1 MRALKSRPMYVGW
14 VIAAFQIGF
23 CRYLLLAESW
33 GELSNLG
40 INVWQGITKDVLL
53 LLVIILVPWLLAS
66 LPARRNPPLLPSAA
80 FILLAVP
87 TIILLFANVVFVRF
101 FQRPLDFMS
110 LQHVDALIDFDA
122 AVLDLSGARDF
133 LLGFA
138 LPLAGCLWF
147 SKAPTASSS
156 KRSAIVRLA
165 LGVVALPPIMVNLVM
180 VRPGG
185 DFTEQNEV
193 AALTHEIVRQF
204 KAGRWGVAMTRYD
217 PAVVFPITPPE
228 ERDQASVVRLARRAL
243 LPPLRGNA
251 SAPDQ
256 ERSLKQHTRFDFE
269 FSRHLAL
276 RGLEE
281 EIQRRVTANGRRPNI
296 ALVIVE
302 SLRTNELLDPL
313 LGPRVLPFLSQ
324 LRRESL
330 YFSRFMTSGVPPNQS
345 AQGHFAY
352 NCGVIPTFF
361 SRTIPLSNPDLSIRC
376 LPEILAESGYSTVF
390 IQGHRKGF
398 QNEFRFYHRHGA
410 QYFYDASSFPASAV
424 RIGSGVLDSEIFALT
439 NSVFRD
445 RIRQPF
451 YADVQTLTMHVPWGD
466 EPVLPKLPPEV
477 DARVESDNQRQWLR
491 RVMHF
496 DQALERFFAAARKE
510 AYFPNTIFIITGD
523 HGFPAH
529 LKGRHPL
536 QVNLQRNWSP
546 LLIYSPRY
554 IPTGEVF
561 TLKTHLDLPVGIL
574 QLLGLEVDHNFVS
587 TGLFPL
593 DRPTAFVG
601 FQGPNALYFTDPE
614 TGDYCATEGLHGH
627 CLQWDRVPPHQRDR
641 IAFGGSG
648 EIAEYIVPD
657 RFRALREAH
666 RLWLL
671 DYLYANDLVYPRE
684 QPGRGNMRH

>member
-1 MRALKSRPMYVGW
+1 MRALKSRTMYVGW
-14 VIAAFQIGF
+14 AITAFQIGF

-33 GELSNLG
+33 AELSTLG
-40 INVWQGITKDVLL
+40 INVWQGITKDILL
-53 LLVIILVPWLLAS
+53 LLVIILVPWLLAQ
-66 LPARRNPPLLPSAA
+66 LPGKRNPSLLPSVA
-80 FILLAVP
+80 FALLAVP
-87 TIILLFANVVFVRF
+87 TIILLFSNVVFVRF
-101 FQRPLDFMS
+101 FHRPLDFMS
-110 LQHVDALIDFDA
+110 LQHVDALMDFDA
-122 AVLDLSGARDF
+122 AVLNLSGTGDF
-133 LLGFA
+133 LLGFV

-147 SKAPTASSS
+147 SKPPSASPS
-156 KRSAIVRLA
+156 KRFAVVRLA

-204 KAGRWGVAMTRYD
+204 KAGRWGVDMTRYD
-217 PAVVFPITPPE
+217 PAVVFPIAPPE
-228 ERDQASVVRLARRAL
+228 TVEQASVVKLARRAL
-243 LPPLRGNA
+243 LPLGRGEP

-269 FSRHLAL
+269 FSKHLAL
-276 RGLEE
+276 RRIEE

-296 ALVIVE
+296 VLVIVE
-302 SLRTNELLDPL
+302 SLRTYEMLDPVL
-313 LGPRVLPFLSQ
+313 APRVLPFLSQ

-330 YFSRFMTSGVPPNQS
+330 YFSRFMAYGVPPNQS

-352 NCGVIPTFF
+352 NCGLIPSFF

-376 LPEILAESGYSTVF
+376 LPEILVESGYSTVF

-398 QNEFRFYHRHGA
+398 QGEFRFYHRHGA
-410 QYFYDASSFPASAV
+410 QYFYDASSFPAASP
-424 RIGSGVLDSEIFALT
+424 RIGSGVLDSEIFALA
-439 NSVFRD
+439 NSVFRG

-466 EPVLPKLPPEV
+466 EPLLPKLPPEV
-477 DARVESDNQRQWLR
+477 DAQVESDNQRQWLR

-496 DQALERFFAAARKE
+496 DQALERFFAVARKE

-529 LKGRHPL
+529 LKGRHLL

-546 LLIYSPRY
+546 LLVYAPRY
-554 IPTGEVF
+554 VPSGEVS

-587 TGLFPL
+587 PGLFPL

-601 FQGPNALYFTDPE
+601 FQGPNALFFTDPE
-614 TGDYCATEGLHGH
+614 TGDYCSTEGLYGH
-627 CLQWDRVPPHQRDR
+627 CLQWNRVPPQRRDW
-641 IAFGGSG
+641 IAFGMG
-648 EIAEYIVPD
+648 EEIVEYIAPD
-657 RFRALREAH
+657 HSRAMREAQ

-671 DYLYANDLVYPRE
+671 NYLYSNDLVYPRE
-684 QPGRGNMRH
+684 QQTGGTGRN